1 KEEKYGLVGE
11 QSESE
16 SERERESLSFW
27 VFAGVLYA
35 IIASNNLLFALALSF
50 TELIHKEQKGFWVCS
65 EEQRVKGGCVER
77 FMSASFAL
85 AVIGALLKLWILT
98 SSFFSAY
105 LVICFMLLC
114 WFRQRLNPVIS
125 SVSMSLRPK
134 RTCSGLQ
141 YFGAFHIKR
150 FSFLF
155 LFLRGDLT

>member
-1 KEEKYGLVGE
+1 M
-11 QSESE
+11 
-16 SERERESLSFW
+16 
-27 VFAGVLYA
+27 
-35 IIASNNLLFALALSF
+35 
-50 TELIHKEQKGFWVCS
+50 
-65 EEQRVKGGCVER
+65 KGGCVER

-98 SSFFSAY
+98 SSSFSAY
-105 LVICFMLLC
+105 LAICFMLLC
-114 WFRQRLNPVIS
+114 WFWQRLNPVIS